1 MARSNLF
8 NRPCAIATLAAALA
22 LAGCGGDEKAKLD
35 QVDQELAARKARDPA
50 VQSAI
55 EGQIMVDPG
64 LADKANEH
72 SVRPSNQPNAD
83 ALPLPDEQTP
93 QPDTGQPPAALAGEQ
108 ARISRV
114 SFAACQLD
122 VAYSARFAASL
133 PVDLP
138 LFSGG
143 RVVEAAGSDTPT
155 CRLRAVT
162 YSTSAPLAEVA
173 GYYKAL
179 ATKAGYRVGEKVA
192 AADHLISG
200 QRAGDRAAFYVI
212 LQPAG
217 GGTMVDLVA
226 NNGR

>member
-1 MARSNLF
+1 MTRRSNHF
-8 NRPCAIATLAAALA
+8 HAATALIAALG
-22 LAGCGGDEKAKLD
+22 LDGCGSDEKAKLD
-35 QVDQELAARKARDPA
+35 QVDQELAASKAKDPA

-72 SVRPSNQPNAD
+72 SVRPTNQPNAD
-83 ALPLPDEQTP
+83 ALPLPGEQAASP
-93 QPDTGQPPAALAGEQ
+93 NTGQPPAALAGEQ
-108 ARISRV
+108 ARINREN
-114 SFAACQLD
+114 FAACQLD
-122 VAYSARFAASL
+122 VAYSASFAARL
-133 PVDLP
+133 PADLP
-138 LFSGG
+138 LFAGG
-143 RVVEAAGSDTPT
+143 RVVEAAGSDTPS

-162 YSTSAPLAEVA
+162 YSARAPLAEVA

-217 GGTMVDLVA
+217 VGTMVDLVA